1 MLSIPPSDLPSCTVN
16 TVTVYGQQKHLVLI
30 DTGQLQK
37 FVLLFIFESAHP
49 MAVWVL
55 QIGGLSDLFPDISDS
70 MKKGTVQY

>member
-37 FVLLFIFESAHP
+37 CVLLVVFESAH
-49 MAVWVL
+49 WVL
-55 QIGGLSDLFPDISDS
+55 QIGGGGSDLFPDISEF
-70 MKKGTVQY
+70 MKKGTVQC